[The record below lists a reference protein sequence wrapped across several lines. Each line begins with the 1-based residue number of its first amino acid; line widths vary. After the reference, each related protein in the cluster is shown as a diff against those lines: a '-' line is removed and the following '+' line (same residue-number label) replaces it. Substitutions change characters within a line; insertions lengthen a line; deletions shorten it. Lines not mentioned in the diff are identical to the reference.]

1 MMSSGTPPSTA
12 GSAERSSTQ
21 ESSRQANEPD
31 NSRASDAIA
40 QKVSKR
46 NRKRIVKSMRF
57 KVTVGLLIAAYAIT
71 IGLGADSDDP
81 GARIWVILETM
92 FATCFTIEIAL
103 RVYAEDWRSYIRDSW
118 SKFDLLLVTLQWVDI
133 LVSAASLKTLAVLRA
148 LRVLRLMQV
157 VSIGPAFR
165 ELWIIVNGMQESAR
179 ATVWVAGL
187 LLMLLYVFGVVF
199 AALVPREGI
208 EYYNEWGWD
217 GYTYWGSVW
226 RSSFTLFQV
235 VTLDDWSSNVARPLV
250 MQSSGVKAL
259 GYALMFILFIMLTS
273 FTIMQ
278 QLLGAMC
285 ESAQVCARDNEVHA
299 LKIREKENAQIVEA
313 LKAIFLAADK
323 DGSGTIEREEMR
335 ASLKDPKVRR
345 LLRQIDV
352 VGTDMVDLFTL
363 MDEAQGTKDGID
375 ADEFLKR
382 CQLLKGD
389 ARGRDLI
396 PISVAL
402 QAAVPRFERVHLTS
416 AERQV
421 HLLRTAADSVDRL
434 YITMRRVAH
443 KKGRVEFT
451 KAELDMID
459 SIPAHL
465 LASRPSN
472 HVQRKTVATIG
483 NFYRRG
489 QTHHEHDDN
498 D

>member
-1 MMSSGTPPSTA
+1 
-12 GSAERSSTQ
+12 
-21 ESSRQANEPD
+21 
-31 NSRASDAIA
+31 
-40 QKVSKR
+40 
-46 NRKRIVKSMRF
+46 
-57 KVTVGLLIAAYAIT
+57 
-71 IGLGADSDDP
+71 
-81 GARIWVILETM
+81 
-92 FATCFTIEIAL
+92 
-103 RVYAEDWRSYIRDSW
+103 
-118 SKFDLLLVTLQWVDI
+118 
-133 LVSAASLKTLAVLRA
+133 
-148 LRVLRLMQV
+148 
-157 VSIGPAFR
+157 
-165 ELWIIVNGMQESAR
+165 LWIIVNGMQESAR
-179 ATVWVAGL
+179 ATVWVAAL

-199 AALVPREGI
+199 AALIPREGI

-299 LKIREKENAQIVEA
+299 LKIREKENARIVEA
-313 LKAIFLAADK
+313 LKAIFLSADK

-382 CQLLKGD
+382 SLGSREFHLEIGVECQLLKGD

-402 QAAVPRFERVHLTS
+402 QAAVPRFEGVHLTS

-465 LASRPSN
+465 LASRPNN

-483 NFYRRG
+483 NFYRRD
-489 QTHHEHDDN
+489 QTDHEHDDDDDDDDN